1 MEIIQKNIEELI
13 MLGFSENEA
22 KTYLTLMIKSNMT
35 VAEIA
40 QVSEVPRPKLYEIIK
55 RLISKGLCKEIN
67 GKIKK
72 YSAVN
77 PEIISE
83 SLVKQ
88 YEKQFEEKK
97 TKTENFFRNITSIY
111 NENIDKNDPLEYIHF
126 LKDKNQIKK
135 KYSALEKEAK
145 SEILLFSKPPF
156 SMIVNDNKEAFCALD
171 RDVKIRAIYEIEE
184 SRRAEFCDKIRK
196 SETAGEEVKVADNL
210 PLKLVIF
217 DNKTVMFALRDRIT
231 LKPSLSTI
239 IIEHS
244 DFAKAFKRVFE
255 SYWNEST
262 SLEELKKKYKKNK
275 LEEE

>member
-1 MEIIQKNIEELI
+1 MEIIQKNIKELI
-13 MLGFSENEA
+13 TLGFSENEA
-22 KTYLTLMIKSNMT
+22 KTFLTLMIKNNMT

-40 QVSEVPRPKLYEIIK
+40 QVSEVPRSKLYEIIK
-55 RLISKGLCKEIN
+55 RLIAKGLCKEIN

-72 YSAVN
+72 YSAVD
-77 PEIISE
+77 PEIISD
-83 SLVKQ
+83 SLIKQ

-97 TKTENFFRNITSIY
+97 TKTEYFFQDITSIY

-126 LKDKNQIKK
+126 LKDKNQIRK
-135 KYSALEKEAK
+135 KYSTLEKEAK

-156 SMIVNDNKEAFCALD
+156 SMIVDENKEAFRALD
-171 RDVKIRAIYEIEE
+171 RDVRIRAIYEIEE

-196 SETAGEEVKVADNL
+196 SETAGEKIKVSDDL

-231 LKPSLSTI
+231 LKPNLSTI
-239 IIEHS
+239 IIEHP

-255 SYWNEST
+255 S
-262 SLEELKKKYKKNK
+262 
-275 LEEE
+275 